1 MNIEELIRKMSKNNS
16 LEEAERIVAEFVE
29 WKDTK
34 YTLGLGVHQLDD
46 YRFDREPDRDYP
58 SGLNLF

>member
-16 LEEAERIVAEFVE
+16 LEEAERVVKEFVE

-46 YRFDREPDRDYP
+46 YRATDWTDDTRQ